1 MGADMIREIVR
12 PTSTEYIVHIPEEYI
27 NKEVEILVLPIDTE
41 GVVVERKATEELF
54 SITAGIL
61 RSEGIDPIKWQQ
73 EIRDEWEN
81 RV

>member
-1 MGADMIREIVR
+1 MIREIVR

>member
-1 MGADMIREIVR
+1 LL
-12 PTSTEYIVHIPEEYI
+12 VHIPEEYI